1 MFLDVSIL
9 QQRRVTLAF
18 DAVHTHLPL
27 MPEIEQLPGAGTL
40 GRRTLS
46 TPECQL
52 WRVS

>member
-1 MFLDVSIL
+1 MFLYVSIL

-27 MPEIEQLPGAGTL
+27 MPEIEWLPGAGTP
-40 GRRTLS
+40 GGSTPS